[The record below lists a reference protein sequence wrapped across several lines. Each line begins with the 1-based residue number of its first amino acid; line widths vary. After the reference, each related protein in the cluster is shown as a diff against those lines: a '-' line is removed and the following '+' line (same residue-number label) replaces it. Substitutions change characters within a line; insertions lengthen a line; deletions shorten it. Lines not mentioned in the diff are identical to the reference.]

1 MSPART
7 SKGFPMPSRLLL
19 ESLEARIAPAVING
33 GPTSVGGQEYNSAGT
48 SFKAA
53 SDAPVEAGDPAV
65 FTPADTQHFFLDLKA
80 GDTLRLYSASGYSD
94 FINVTS
100 GRAYAFFFDSNN
112 NGIPEANELTGLVL
126 SSKASVNVK
135 GDVDGS
141 ILATLDAVTGTFSTN
156 GVTNN
161 GVVMTVGALNVS
173 GNVGQFDAGTNSLS
187 FGHIVA
193 GGSLTN
199 ITAGRINTLQSGTP
213 AVYDPM
219 NPGVI
224 FAPLAYD
231 LGGKGSGAA
240 GDGVLGIYTPGAGI
254 AGGSITNVSL
264 NAADNILAGPG
275 GIAGVGGK
283 GGVGGS
289 ITNVKILGD
298 GNGLVIGG
306 GAGGSGGSLGGA
318 GGGVT
323 QVVIAGVAGSSSNL
337 INIFSGVG
345 GDSLS
350 GKAGLG
356 GKVDKV
362 WIGYEYDSTGKTIV
376 ASENTLLNQIMV
388 RSGDGGSGLTAGAGG
403 ALTALN
409 IIAAPQETGPAHEI
423 QLLGGHGGTLLAN
436 STAAAIGGSISNFKI
451 QNLDPDGGGVS
462 DVLVR
467 AGNASDATA
476 LLPGLKL
483 KVAAGGSITN
493 PVAKA
498 GETWLV
504 GQSFEFQAGN
514 GYGSPALGTGGA
526 GGSVSNLY
534 FSSYADQFL
543 ESLSVKAGAGG
554 DFALGVGGAGGS
566 ITGLF
571 VPISQ
576 LSALTLTAGAGGKGQ
591 SGNGGAGGAVRQVQV
606 FDFQTAV
613 LAPIS
618 IAAGSGGESTTKAG
632 GAGGAVANV
641 SYFGRSA
648 SLAVTAG
655 SGGKGISAGG
665 VGGSISALAFSSK
678 AVLPGATANVT
689 AGSGGEATGAGKAG
703 LGGSIS
709 NANIQ
714 TTNDVTI
721 AAGSGGTTGAGGA
734 LGAGGSLGGS
744 SSTTGIFALS
754 TAGSVTFTAGM
765 AGTPGIG
772 TPKAGAAGG
781 FIAGVVGSAATNI
794 QFAAGNGS
802 GAGKGGDI
810 SRIGFYGS
818 GGVSTAFAGNLSVTA
833 GNGGSPF
840 AVKMAGGLGG
850 SILSAVGS
858 TSSDAT
864 KTVLF
869 TAGAGGGGSSTA
881 KAGTGGGINGLT
893 ITQGNAALSILAGK
907 GGDGVAGAV
916 GGSILNVA
924 VLPSV
929 VVRAVAAGDGGNAL
943 SATGKGGAGGSI
955 QKLDVAG
962 DLGIRSGQDYGFATD
977 GTKMG
982 GVFAGQ
988 GGINTSAPLNSALTG
1003 LNGNVTS
1010 VTAQAISAIVAGR
1023 GSSPLLVGTV
1033 DKVYLAGNTSATVNG
1048 GGGYTNFS
1056 TANLVGGKASAVT
1069 GAAGAS
1075 DFHYVGGSFTK
1086 SDTSSNAW
1094 NYGVQQ
1100 PLDGLI
1106 AASNL
1111 TSNRNFMPL
1120 AFLTNTAAPATPPN
1134 YQLFVPTL
1142 PLA

>member
-1 MSPART
+1 MP
-7 SKGFPMPSRLLL
+7 FPLLL

-33 GPTSVGGQEYNSAGT
+33 GPTSVGGQEYNSPGT
-48 SFKAA
+48 SFQAA
-53 SDAPVEAGDPAV
+53 SDAPVEAGDPV
-65 FTPADTQHFFLDLKA
+65 IFTPGDTQHFFLDLKA

-126 SSKASVNVK
+126 SSKAAVNVR

-141 ILATLDAVTGTFSTN
+141 ILATLDAATGTFSTD

-161 GVVMTVGALNVS
+161 GVVRPSAPTVS

-199 ITAGRINTLQSGTP
+199 ITAGRINNLQSGTP

-224 FAPLAYD
+224 FATLAYD
-231 LGGKGSGAA
+231 LGGTGSGAA
-240 GDGVLGIYTPGAGI
+240 GDGVLGIYTPGSGI

-283 GGVGGS
+283 GGAGGS
-289 ITNVKILGD
+289 ITNVKIVGD
-298 GNGLVIGG
+298 GGGLVIGAGAGGNSAGSAG
-306 GAGGSGGSLGGA
+306 GAGGA
-318 GGGVT
+318 VT
-323 QVVIAGVAGSSSNL
+323 QVVIAGVSDSTSNP
-337 INIFSGVG
+337 INIFGGVG
-345 GDSLS
+345 GDSLT

-356 GKVDKV
+356 GKVDKIWV
-362 WIGYEYDSTGKTIV
+362 GYQYDSTGKLIV
-376 ASENTLLNQIMV
+376 VSENTLLNQVIV
-388 RSGDGGSGLTAGAGG
+388 RGGDGGSGLTAGAGG
-403 ALTALN
+403 GLTAVN

-423 QLLGGHGGTLLAN
+423 QLLGGHGGSLLAN
-436 STAAAIGGSISNFKI
+436 STAAGAGGGISNFKI
-451 QNLDPDGGGVS
+451 QNLDADGGGIS

-476 LLPGLKL
+476 LMPGLKL

-493 PVAKA
+493 LVAKA

-514 GYGSPALGTGGA
+514 GYGSMALGTGGA

-543 ESLSVKAGAGG
+543 ESLTVNAGAGG
-554 DFALGVGGAGGS
+554 EFALGAGGAGGS

-576 LSALTLTAGAGGKGQ
+576 LSRPDSRRVRVARGKRKQGRGGDPAGPGF
-591 SGNGGAGGAVRQVQV
+591 R
-606 FDFQTAV
+606 FQTAV
-613 LAPIS
+613 LAPVS
-618 IAAGSGGESTTKAG
+618 ITAGSGGESTSKAG
-632 GAGGAVANV
+632 GAEAIANV
-641 SYFGRSA
+641 SYFGQSA
-648 SLAVTAG
+648 SLTVAAG
-655 SGGKGISAGG
+655 SGGKGVSAGG
-665 VGGSISALAFSSK
+665 VGGGISALAFSSK
-678 AVLPGATANVT
+678 AVLPGATANVA
-689 AGSGGEATGAGKAG
+689 AGNGGEATGAGKAG

-709 NANIQ
+709 NANVQ
-714 TTNDVTI
+714 TTGDVMV
-721 AAGSGGTTGAGGA
+721 AAGNGGTTGAGGA
-734 LGAGGSLGGS
+734 LGAGGSLGG
-744 SSTTGIFALS
+744 TGAATGIFALS
-754 TAGSVTFTAGM
+754 SAGSVTFTAGM
-765 AGTPGIG
+765 AGSPGMG

-781 FIAGVVGSAATNI
+781 FIAGVVGSAAMNME
-794 QFAAGNGS
+794 FSAGNGS

-810 SRIGFYGS
+810 SRIGFYGA

-833 GNGGSPF
+833 GNGGNPLT
-840 AVKMAGGLGG
+840 AKMAGGLGG

-869 TAGAGGGGSSTA
+869 TAGAGGGGSATS
-881 KAGTGGGINGLT
+881 KAGNGGSVNGLT
-893 ITQGNAALSILAGK
+893 ITSGDAALSVLAGK
-907 GGDGVAGAV
+907 GGDGAAGAV
-916 GGSILNVA
+916 GGSVLNVA

-943 SATGKGGAGGSI
+943 SASGKGGAGGSI

-988 GGINTSAPLNSALTG
+988 GGVNTSAPLNTALTG
-1003 LNGNVTS
+1003 LNGNVTN

-1023 GSSPLLVGTV
+1023 GTSPLLAGTV
-1033 DKVYLAGNTSATVNG
+1033 DRIFLSGNTAATVDA
-1048 GGGYTNFS
+1048 GGGYTNFG
-1056 TANLVGGKASAVT
+1056 TANLVGGKASAAT
-1069 GAAGAS
+1069 AAAGAS
-1075 DFHYVGGSFTK
+1075 NFHYVGGDYAK

-1111 TSNRNFMPL
+1111 TANRNFMPL

-1134 YQLFVPTL
+1134 YQLFVPNL
-1142 PLA
+1142 PLG